1 MANINAPFGFN
12 PVEKIGGGAPGKLAS
27 YTIANNEANSIFQ
40 GDAVMN
46 DAGNVQQ
53 GAAGANDLTGVFWGC
68 KYDDPTTNKPTF
80 KNQYAQVAAEAEAF
94 VYDDPYQVFE
104 IQGLTGTQSQRSDI
118 QKSADIDA
126 TDGSTTDGVS
136 GMTLVMGTL
145 AAAGAEQLNV
155 IGFGG
160 NEERNQ
166 IDSAGCAVYKVV
178 INMHTYANN

>member
-1 MANINAPFGFN
+1 M
-12 PVEKIGGGAPGKLAS
+12 
-27 YTIANNEANSIFQ
+27 
-40 GDAVMN
+40 
-46 DAGNVQQ
+46 NVQQ

-136 GMTLVMGTL
+136 GMTVDLTSL
-145 AAAGAEQLNV
+145 AAAGAEQLNI
-155 IGFGG
+155 IGFSDKERS
-160 NEERNQ
+160 NE
-166 IDSAGCAVYKVV
+166 IDSDGCAVYKVV
-178 INMHTYANN
+178 IKHAYLRQ

>member
-104 IQGLTGTQSQRSDI
+104 IQGDGASAQSNI
-118 QKSADIDA
+118 
-126 TDGSTTDGVS
+126 GNTTDINAGGGNDETGNS
-136 GMTLVMGTL
+136 LME
-145 AAAGAEQLNV
+145 AASANFGGGNVNIRV
-155 IGFGG
+155 IGISQKEG
-160 NEERNQ
+160 RNTVG
-166 IDSAGCAVYKVV
+166 SANARYNVV
-178 INMHTYANN
+178 INEHLYK

>member
-1 MANINAPFGFN
+1 M
-12 PVEKIGGGAPGKLAS
+12 
-27 YTIANNEANSIFQ
+27 
-40 GDAVMN
+40 
-46 DAGNVQQ
+46 QQ
-53 GAAGANDLTGVFWGC
+53 AAAGANDQLVFFG
-68 KYDDPTTNKPTF
+68 DVNTTILQLINQHL
-80 KNQYAQVAAEAEAF
+80 KNQSAQVAAEADAF

-136 GMTLVMGTL
+136 GMTVDLTSL
-145 AAAGAEQLNV
+145 AAAGAEQLNI

-166 IDSAGCAVYKVV
+166 IDSDGCAVYKVV
-178 INMHTYANN
+178 INMHLRQ

>member
-1 MANINAPFGFN
+1 MANVNAPFGLN

-46 DAGNVQQ
+46 DSGNVQQ

-80 KNQYAQVAAEAEAF
+80 KNQYAQVAVEAEAF

-104 IQGLTGTQSQRSDI
+104 VQGLTGTASQRSDI
-118 QKSADIDA
+118 QQSADIEA
-126 TDGSTTDGVS
+126 TDGSTTTGVS
-136 GMTLVMGTL
+136 AMSMDLTSL
-145 AAAGAEQLNV
+145 AAAGAEQLNI

-160 NEERNQ
+160 NQSRNQ
-166 IDSAGCAVYKVV
+166 IDSDGCAIYKVV
-178 INMHTYANN
+178 INMHTYSNL

>member
-1 MANINAPFGFN
+1 MANVNAPFGFN

-46 DAGNVQQ
+46 DSGNVQQ

-104 IQGLTGTQSQRSDI
+104 IQGDGASAQTDVMQTADVVVGTGSTTTGVSAMELDSSDIGTGANLMIIGFSGKTGRSDI
-118 QKSADIDA
+118 GSA
-126 TDGSTTDGVS
+126 
-136 GMTLVMGTL
+136 
-145 AAAGAEQLNV
+145 N
-155 IGFGG
+155 
-160 NEERNQ
+160 
-166 IDSAGCAVYKVV
+166 AVYKVL
-178 INMHTYANN
+178 INEHLYA